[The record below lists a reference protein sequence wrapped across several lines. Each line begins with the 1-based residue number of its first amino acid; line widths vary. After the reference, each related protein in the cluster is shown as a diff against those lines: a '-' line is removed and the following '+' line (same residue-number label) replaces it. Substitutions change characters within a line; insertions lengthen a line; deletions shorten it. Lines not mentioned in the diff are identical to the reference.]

1 MYVLSSHGNYAKETL
16 KSCEMITGELTDFA
30 TISFHDPMGVNDMV
44 SEYDK
49 LYSSNTSDTFNI
61 ITDIKNGT
69 PANSAILFKS
79 EHDDV
84 RVFAGLSLSLVL
96 TIATGTPIEEAL
108 KENREVLTEID
119 PQKEIAKKQ
128 ETSEINNPEVDAT
141 STKDPI
147 VNVRV
152 DARLIHGQVATMW
165 TRKLNAT
172 RIMVI
177 DNEIVKSDVQKMTL
191 KTAVPRGVHLS
202 ILTSQGAAKRL
213 KDKKYQ
219 GQRVFILVRDPKVL
233 QELVEQGVK
242 IESINVGNMS
252 MSENAR
258 QIAKSVAVT
267 DSDET
272 VFEYLSNQNVDLYHQ
287 MVPNDNKQEF
297 MNLLKKG
304 RK

>member
-1 MYVLSSHGNYAKETL
+1 MYVLSSHGDYSKETL
-16 KSCEMITGELTDFA
+16 KSCEMITGELNDFA
-30 TISFHDPMGVNDMV
+30 TVSFHDPMGVDDVVNKY
-44 SEYDK
+44 EK
-49 LYSSNTSDTFNI
+49 LYKNNSTDSFNI

-69 PANSAILFKS
+69 PANSAMLFKDKHK
-79 EHDDV
+79 EV
-84 RVFAGLSLSLVL
+84 RVFAGLSLSLLL
-96 TIATGTPIEEAL
+96 TIATGTPIEEAI
-108 KENREVLTEID
+108 KENRKVLGEID
-119 PQKEIAKKQ
+119 PQKEVAQ
-128 ETSEINNPEVDAT
+128 ELNDSDVDTT
-141 STKDPI
+141 STKNPI

-219 GQRVFILVRDPKVL
+219 GQRVFILVRDPSML
-233 QELVEQGVK
+233 QGLVEQGVK
-242 IESINVGNMS
+242 LDSINVGNMS

-267 DSDET
+267 DEDQKI
-272 VFEYLSNQNVDLYHQ
+272 FDYLSSQNIELYHQ

>member
-16 KSCEMITGELTDFA
+16 KSCEMITGELSDFA
-30 TISFHDPMGVNDMV
+30 VISFHDPMGVDDIVN
-44 SEYDK
+44 EYEK
-49 LYSSNTSDTFNI
+49 LYKDNSSDTFYI

-69 PANSAILFKS
+69 PANAAMLFKDKH
-79 EHDDV
+79 ENIK
-84 RVFAGLSLSLVL
+84 VFSGLSLSLVL
-96 TIATGTPIEEAL
+96 TIATGTPIQEAI
-108 KENREVLTEID
+108 KENR
-119 PQKEIAKKQ
+119 KAMG
-128 ETSEINNPEVDAT
+128 EINPETNSSSKLDDSNIDTT

-147 VNVRV
+147 VNIRV

-233 QELVEQGVK
+233 QDLVEQGVTLK
-242 IESINVGNMS
+242 SINVGNMS
-252 MSENAR
+252 MAENAR

-267 DSDET
+267 DDDQK
-272 VFEYLSNQNVDLYHQ
+272 VFEYLASQNVDLYHQ

-297 MNLLKKG
+297 INLLKKG

>member
-16 KSCEMITGELTDFA
+16 KSCEMITGELADFA
-30 TISFHDPMGVNDMV
+30 TISFHDPMGVDDMV

-49 LYSSNTSDTFNI
+49 LYSNNTSDTFNI

-79 EHDDV
+79 KRDNV
-84 RVFAGLSLSLVL
+84 RVFSGLSLSLVL

-108 KENREVLTEID
+108 KENRGVLDEID
-119 PQKEIAKKQ
+119 PQKEIAKKHESGEVKDQ
-128 ETSEINNPEVDAT
+128 EIDVT

-147 VNVRV
+147 VNVRI

-172 RIMVI
+172 RIIVI

-202 ILTSQGAAKRL
+202 ILTSQGAVKRL
-213 KDKKYQ
+213 KDRKYQ

-233 QELVEQGVK
+233 QELVEQGIK
-242 IESINVGNMS
+242 IKSINVGNMS

-267 DSDET
+267 DADEN
-272 VFEYLSNQNVDLYHQ
+272 VFEYLSKQKVDLYHQ

>member
-16 KSCEMITGELTDFA
+16 KSCEMITGELSDFA
-30 TISFHDPMGVNDMV
+30 VISFHDPMGVDDVVN
-44 SEYDK
+44 EYEK
-49 LYSSNTSDTFNI
+49 LYKDNSSDTFYI

-69 PANSAILFKS
+69 PANAAMLFKDKH
-79 EHDDV
+79 ENIK
-84 RVFAGLSLSLVL
+84 VFSGLSLSLVL
-96 TIATGTPIEEAL
+96 TIATGTPIQEAI
-108 KENREVLTEID
+108 KENRKVMG
-119 PQKEIAKKQ
+119 
-128 ETSEINNPEVDAT
+128 EINPETNSSSKLDDSNIDTT

-147 VNVRV
+147 VNIRV

-233 QELVEQGVK
+233 QDLVEQGVTLK
-242 IESINVGNMS
+242 SINVGNMS
-252 MSENAR
+252 MAENAR

-267 DSDET
+267 DDDQK
-272 VFEYLSNQNVDLYHQ
+272 VFEYLASQNVDLYHQ

>member
-1 MYVLSSHGNYAKETL
+1 MVNYAKETL

>member
-1 MYVLSSHGNYAKETL
+1 MYVLSSHGDYSKETL
-16 KSCEMITGELTDFA
+16 KSCEMITGELNDFA
-30 TISFHDPMGVNDMV
+30 TVSFHDPMGVDDVVN
-44 SEYDK
+44 EYEK
-49 LYSSNTSDTFNI
+49 LYKNNSTDSFNI

-69 PANSAILFKS
+69 PANSAMLFKDKHK
-79 EHDDV
+79 EV
-84 RVFAGLSLSLVL
+84 RVFAGLSLSLLL
-96 TIATGTPIEEAL
+96 TIATGTPIEEAI
-108 KENREVLTEID
+108 KENRKVLGEID
-119 PQKEIAKKQ
+119 PQKEVAQ
-128 ETSEINNPEVDAT
+128 ELNDSDVDTT
-141 STKDPI
+141 STKNPI

-219 GQRVFILVRDPKVL
+219 GQRVFILVRDPSML
-233 QELVEQGVK
+233 QGLVEQGVK
-242 IESINVGNMS
+242 LDSINVGNMS

-267 DSDET
+267 DEDQK
-272 VFEYLSNQNVDLYHQ
+272 VFDYLSSQNIELYHQ

>member
-1 MYVLSSHGNYAKETL
+1 MYVLSSHGDYSKETL
-16 KSCEMITGELTDFA
+16 KSCEMITGELNDFA
-30 TISFHDPMGVNDMV
+30 TVSFHDPMGVDDVVN
-44 SEYDK
+44 EYEK
-49 LYSSNTSDTFNI
+49 LYKDNSTDSFNI

-69 PANSAILFKS
+69 PANSAMLFKG
-79 EHDDV
+79 EHKEV
-84 RVFAGLSLSLVL
+84 RVFAGLSLSLLL
-96 TIATGTPIEEAL
+96 TIATGTPIEEAI
-108 KENREVLTEID
+108 KENRKVLGEID
-119 PQKEIAKKQ
+119 PQKEVAQ
-128 ETSEINNPEVDAT
+128 ELNDSNVDTT
-141 STKDPI
+141 STKNPI

-219 GQRVFILVRDPKVL
+219 GQRIFILVRDPSML

-242 IESINVGNMS
+242 LDSINVGNMS

-267 DSDET
+267 DEDQK
-272 VFEYLSNQNVDLYHQ
+272 VFDYLSSQNIELYHQ

>member
-1 MYVLSSHGNYAKETL
+1 MYVLSSHGDYSKETL
-16 KSCEMITGELTDFA
+16 KSCEMITGELNDFE
-30 TISFHDPMGVNDMV
+30 TVSFNDPMGVDDVVN
-44 SEYDK
+44 EYEK
-49 LYSSNTSDTFNI
+49 LYKNNSTDSFNI

-69 PANSAILFKS
+69 PANSAMLFKDKHK
-79 EHDDV
+79 EV
-84 RVFAGLSLSLVL
+84 RVFAGLSLSLLL
-96 TIATGTPIEEAL
+96 TIATGTPIEEAI
-108 KENREVLTEID
+108 KENRKVLGEID
-119 PQKEIAKKQ
+119 PQKEVAQ
-128 ETSEINNPEVDAT
+128 ELNDSDVDTT
-141 STKDPI
+141 STKNPI

-219 GQRVFILVRDPKVL
+219 GQRVFILVRDPSML
-233 QELVEQGVK
+233 QGLVEQGVK
-242 IESINVGNMS
+242 LDSINVGNMS

-267 DSDET
+267 DEDQK
-272 VFEYLSNQNVDLYHQ
+272 VFDYLSSQNIELYHQ

>member
-16 KSCEMITGELTDFA
+16 KSCEMITGKLADFA
-30 TISFHDPMGVNDMV
+30 TVSFHDPMGVDDVVN
-44 SEYDK
+44 EYEK
-49 LYSSNTSDTFNI
+49 LYKDNSSEKFYI

-69 PANSAILFKS
+69 PANSAMLFKDNH
-79 EHDDV
+79 ENV
-84 RVFAGLSLSLVL
+84 KVFSGLSLSLVL
-96 TIATGTPIEEAL
+96 TIATGTPIQEAIR
-108 KENREVLTEID
+108 ENRKVMGEID
-119 PQKEIAKKQ
+119 PRAESDQQLDDSNID
-128 ETSEINNPEVDAT
+128 TT
-141 STKDPI
+141 STKNPI
-147 VNVRV
+147 VNVRI

-242 IESINVGNMS
+242 LESINVGNMS

-258 QIAKSVAVT
+258 QVAKSVAVT
-267 DSDET
+267 DDDQT
-272 VFEYLSNQNVDLYHQ
+272 VFEYLSSQNVDLYHQ